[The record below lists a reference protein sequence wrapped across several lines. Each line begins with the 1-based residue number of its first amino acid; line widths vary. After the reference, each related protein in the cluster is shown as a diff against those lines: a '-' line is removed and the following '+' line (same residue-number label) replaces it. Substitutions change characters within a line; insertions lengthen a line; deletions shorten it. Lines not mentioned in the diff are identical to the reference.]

1 MWLDYFGLLGYL
13 LMKFKRNIG
22 GGKMSLDIEQYTQE
36 HQATWETFIKLSIY
50 GTVGVIA
57 ILVLMAIFLL

>member
-1 MWLDYFGLLGYL
+1 ME
-13 LMKFKRNIG
+13 FKRNIR

>member
-1 MWLDYFGLLGYL
+1 
-13 LMKFKRNIG
+13 
-22 GGKMSLDIEQYTQE
+22 MSLDIEQYTQE
-36 HQATWETFIKLSIY
+36 HQATWEIFIKLSIY

>member
-1 MWLDYFGLLGYL
+1 MCLAYLGLLGYL

-22 GGKMSLDIEQYTQE
+22 GGKMGLDIEQYTQE